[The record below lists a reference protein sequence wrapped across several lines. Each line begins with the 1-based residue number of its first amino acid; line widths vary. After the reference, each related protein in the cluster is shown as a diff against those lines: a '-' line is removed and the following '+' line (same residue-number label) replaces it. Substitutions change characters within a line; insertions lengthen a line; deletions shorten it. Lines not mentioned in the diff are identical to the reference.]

1 MPRTSTVRK
10 GGNNLVSEIKNTF
23 SNVEPLTYIC
33 CAVIILY
40 MILAKPSNTPSFFRN
55 SVFKGVLF
63 VIVFLIILKDPV
75 IGILF
80 GLAMVLSVCY
90 SNKNNQEGFYS
101 PDDEEG
107 VVDEEGNICP
117 INKPCL
123 HNDPNNN
130 TCFVENSDGECP
142 PGTTSQYPSENKCN
156 PNKPCLHNDPNNNTC
171 FVENSDGECPPGTTS
186 QF

>member
-107 VVDEEGNICP
+107 VVDEEGNICHTD
-117 INKPCL
+117 KPCL
-123 HNDPNNN
+123 HDNPNDN
-130 TCFVENSDGECP
+130 TCFEKSNGVCP
-142 PGTTSQYPSENKCN
+142 AGTT
-156 PNKPCLHNDPNNNTC
+156 D
-171 FVENSDGECPPGTTS
+171 